1 MKFISH
7 QSCYL
12 YTLLTQFLLF
22 FVELLIF
29 LLFFFFFS
37 LFHFSSYYNF
47 FFRRVNCWKTR
58 NRIVKQSLSP
68 RSQKLITNYLIFERR
83 YAGRPQKY
91 WMWVLKM
98 ITCSTLDILKI
109 IQRGANVKNYEM
121 ELFCASK
128 QMRMMTF
135 LKELSTNSLV
145 NSKKN
150 FSKLL
155 KFLKDL
161 FYGWMEIP
169 KW

>member
-1 MKFISH
+1 
-7 QSCYL
+7 
-12 YTLLTQFLLF
+12 
-22 FVELLIF
+22 
-29 LLFFFFFS
+29 
-37 LFHFSSYYNF
+37 
-47 FFRRVNCWKTR
+47 
-58 NRIVKQSLSP
+58 
-68 RSQKLITNYLIFERR
+68 
-83 YAGRPQKY
+83 
-91 WMWVLKM
+91 MWVLRM

-169 KW
+169 K